1 MLSVTEV
8 SVRVDSSEIS
18 SIASTAATGTVSSS
32 FAVSIS
38 GSAVSIFTL
47 GKTDAMTDS
56 SRGKAPFPEIF
67 PLLRS
72 FLGENRT
79 GKVRIFDDPFE
90 EHFAMDFR
98 EEVFSTSISGLAVFL
113 PRAFLYGRL
122 YGGRGD
128 DKGLRTSARTDLR
141 KYFEKTLHQ
150 GETSLIKGSKIG
162 LF

>member
-18 SIASTAATGTVSSS
+18 SIASTTATGTVSSS
-32 FAVSIS
+32 FAVSMS

-47 GKTDAMTDS
+47 GKTEAMTDS

-98 EEVFSTSISGLAVFL
+98 EEVFSTSISRLAAFL
-113 PRAFLYGRL
+113 PRAFLR
-122 YGGRGD
+122 GGRGD

-141 KYFEKTLHQ
+141 K
-150 GETSLIKGSKIG
+150 
-162 LF
+162 